1 MASKGRERKEPA
13 MQSQAT
19 VERETGPG
27 GEFDPVLVLALS
39 GFAAL
44 AGVLARALLALV
56 LLVLAGLWAAISL
69 WRHVDATGTGAGVR
83 QDAAC

>member
-1 MASKGRERKEPA
+1 

-19 VERETGPG
+19 VERETGRG